1 MAKSLFQTEVS
12 LTLDTVFTL
21 ISHGSSSLGNRARCK
36 GNKSQGDSLPQ
47 KLDISQETR
56 EEVTARSGLCHSRA
70 HTVHPMD

>member
-21 ISHGSSSLGNRARCK
+21 ISDGSSSLGNRARCK

-47 KLDISQETR
+47 KVDVS
-56 EEVTARSGLCHSRA
+56 
-70 HTVHPMD
+70 